1 MNKDFPII
9 LTMLRK
15 EKNYSQK
22 QVSTDLGIS
31 QALLS
36 HYEKGIREC
45 GLDFLIKVAEY
56 YDVSCD
62 YLLGRTPQRNSTYI
76 KDVSFTD
83 NDDENDNNNQN
94 LLGLINKRVISNS
107 NSVLFDILTHIDNKQ
122 LTSAVSNYLMSAEYQ
137 VFRTIYSCCEHNSEN
152 IFSISKDTY
161 KNLCNASMLV
171 DLTQTHEIINKV
183 HNHNYQSFSAEIIS
197 QYIEKDS
204 SALFTMVR
212 ASEKSIKSKFK

>member
-183 HNHNYQSFSAEIIS
+183 HNHNYTSFSAEIIS